1 MRVLI
6 VEDQPELAATIGDY
20 LELNRHQVDF
30 AASGESALALAQ
42 TNEYDALLL
51 DINLP
56 RKDGLDVCAELR
68 RQGSGVPVL
77 MLTARDT
84 LDDIVA
90 GFERGAD
97 DYLVKPFALEEMLVR
112 LQAVT
117 ARGRRN
123 DTGTINVSDLE
134 IDLSAQT
141 VLRQGKALKLNALQF
156 RILKTLALASPA
168 TVTRETLEAS
178 IWHDEVP
185 QNGALRMQIHRL
197 RGIVDEGFDRAL
209 IETVRGQ
216 GFRLRA

>member
-20 LELNRHQVDF
+20 LELNQHQVDF
-30 AASGESALALAQ
+30 AGTGEAALALVES
-42 TNEYDALLL
+42 NEFDAVLL

-56 RKDGLDVCAELR
+56 RKDGLEVCSELR
-68 RQGSGVPVL
+68 AGGNPVPVL

-84 LDDIVA
+84 LDDIVS

-117 ARGRRN
+117 SRGRRV
-123 DTGTINVSDLE
+123 DTGTINAGDLE
-134 IDLSAQT
+134 INLLKQT
-141 VLRQGKALKLNALQF
+141 VMRQGRSLKLNSLQF
-156 RILKTLALASPA
+156 QILKKLALASPGI
-168 TVTRETLEAS
+168 VSRDTLES
-178 IWHDEVP
+178 VIWEEDTP

-197 RGIVDEGFDRAL
+197 RSIVDEGFDQPL
-209 IETVRGQ
+209 IETVRGY
-216 GFRLRA
+216 GFRLRD